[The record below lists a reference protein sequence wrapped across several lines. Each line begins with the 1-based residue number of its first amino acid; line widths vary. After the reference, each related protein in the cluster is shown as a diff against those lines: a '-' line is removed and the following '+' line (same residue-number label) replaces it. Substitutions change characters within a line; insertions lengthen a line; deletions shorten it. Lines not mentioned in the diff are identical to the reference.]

1 LFSGLASALSVW
13 VANTAILRRAIS
25 VLFVV
30 DASNYYRCAL
40 PSYPDTAEALSGKAL
55 VARNWP
61 GHTIRT
67 DDELW
72 DRFGRGVEAIRV
84 KNPELGGRRAVVR
97 ELIRF

>member
-1 LFSGLASALSVW
+1 
-13 VANTAILRRAIS
+13 
-25 VLFVV
+25 
-30 DASNYYRCAL
+30 
-40 PSYPDTAEALSGKAL
+40 

-61 GHTIRT
+61 CHTIRI

-97 ELIRF
+97 ELIRAEQRMALFAFDQRMADRAEQDRLREDLGG

>member
-1 LFSGLASALSVW
+1 
-13 VANTAILRRAIS
+13 
-25 VLFVV
+25 
-30 DASNYYRCAL
+30 
-40 PSYPDTAEALSGKAL
+40 

-61 GHTIRT
+61 SHTIRT